1 MNIDILLP
9 ESGTGFVTFNRGPN
23 GKFQFG
29 QQSTINATLAVG
41 STWNENHSQQ
51 PFSVGH
57 ISKKGGGNFDP
68 PHKSHKLG
76 VDIDVR
82 PLRLDGE
89 NQEVTISDSSFDQP
103 STAELIALWWKKAP
117 VQLILFND
125 PKVIAAGNSRF
136 FDNHHNH
143 FHVRLRMKDA
153 TIRFGDRGSD
163 VAEVQTI
170 LGLDADGRFGPNT
183 QNAVEEFQVAHN
195 LNPDGIVGP
204 KTWAALRATPPPP
217 PPPVP

>member
-1 MNIDILLP
+1 MDDINSLLP
-9 ESGTGFVTFNRGPN
+9 EQGTGFVTFNRGNN
-23 GKFQFG
+23 GQFQFG
-29 QQSTINATLAVG
+29 QESTIEATTAVG
-41 STWNENHSQQ
+41 EAWNANHAEQ

-76 VDIDVR
+76 VDVDVR
-82 PLRLDGE
+82 PLRKDAQNE
-89 NQEVTISDSSFDQP
+89 AVTISDAAFDQEA
-103 STAELIALWWKKAP
+103 TAELIALWWQKAP

-136 FDNHHNH
+136 FDGHHNH

-153 TIRFGDRGSD
+153 TIRVGDRGSD
-163 VAEVQTI
+163 VAEVQSI
-170 LGLDADGRFGPNT
+170 LGIQADGRFGAGT
-183 QNAVEEFQVAHN
+183 QNAVEEFQEAHN

-204 KTWAALRATPPPP
+204 KTWAALRA
-217 PPPVP
+217 V

>member
-1 MNIDILLP
+1 MDINTLLP
-9 ESGTGFVTFNRGPN
+9 EQGDGFVTFNRGT
-23 GKFQFG
+23 GGMFQFG
-29 QQSTINATLAVG
+29 QQSTIEATLATG
-41 STWNENHSQQ
+41 QTWSLDHPEQ

-57 ISKKGGGNFDP
+57 ISKKGGGSFDP

-82 PLRLDGE
+82 PLRKDKQ
-89 NQEVTISDSSFDQP
+89 NQEVTISSPSYDQTA
-103 STAELIALWWKKAP
+103 TAELIALWWQKAP

-136 FDNHHNH
+136 FDGHHNH

-153 TIRFGDRGSD
+153 TIRVGDRGSD

-170 LGLDADGRFGPNT
+170 QVSKQTAGLAR
-183 QNAVEEFQVAHN
+183 
-195 LNPDGIVGP
+195 
-204 KTWAALRATPPPP
+204 
-217 PPPVP
+217 